1 MNIATITGITGQDG
15 SYLTELLLAK
25 GYEVHGIV
33 RRTSVL
39 ERSRIEHLRSD
50 PSIYNKKLFL
60 HYCDLA
66 DSTTFRRILKK
77 TKTTEIYHLAGQS
90 HPGLSFE
97 IPEST
102 VMEVANAT
110 LSLLEMVRDMD
121 VPPRVFLAASSEIFG
136 KPDEFP
142 QSESTAFRPM
152 NPYGCAKAFTTQ
164 LARVYR
170 EAHQLHI
177 CNGIAYNHESP
188 RRGESFVTRKITASA
203 CRIVRGSDEILT
215 LGNLDSERDWGYA
228 PEYVEAM
235 WKMLQADQADDF
247 ILATGTQTSV
257 RDFARTAF
265 EAAGVPIEFEG
276 QGVKEIGRD
285 RKTGK
290 TRLACSANFY
300 RPVES
305 CRLAGNP
312 AKAEKHLG
320 WKPKVAG
327 TQVAEIMV
335 AAEFAG

>member
-15 SYLTELLLAK
+15 SYLAELLLEN

-50 PSIYNKKLFL
+50 PAIYNKRLFL

-66 DSTTFRRILKK
+66 DSTTFRRILKR

-90 HPGLSFE
+90 QPGLSFE

-110 LSLLEMVRDMD
+110 LGLLEMVRDMD

-142 QSESTAFRPM
+142 QNESTAFRPM
-152 NPYGCAKAFTTQ
+152 NPYGCAKAFTTH
-164 LARVYR
+164 LGRVYR
-170 EAHQLHI
+170 DAHELYI

-203 CRIVRGSDEILT
+203 ARIARGSNEVLT
-215 LGNLDSERDWGYA
+215 LGNLGAERDWGYA
-228 PEYVEAM
+228 PEYVIAM
-235 WKMLQADQADDF
+235 WKMLQISEAEDF
-247 ILATGTQTSV
+247 ILATGTQTTV
-257 RDFARTAF
+257 RDFAAAAFSAAGIPIAF
-265 EAAGVPIEFEG
+265 EGHGA
-276 QGVKEIGRD
+276 KEVGRD
-285 RKTGK
+285 RTSGK
-290 TRLACSANFY
+290 TLLACSEKFF

-305 CRLAGNP
+305 CRLAGDP
-312 AKAEKHLG
+312 TKAACLLG
-320 WKPKVAG
+320 WSPQVTG
-327 TQVAEIMV
+327 TQLATIMV
-335 AAEFAG
+335 SAEMA